1 MPVPSKRKI
10 TMSKIL
16 VVDDEAIITMQLE
29 ERLSAMGYTVA
40 GMASSGEDA
49 IEKARR
55 LTPDLVLMDIVMPG
69 KMNGIEATKII
80 TKELDIPVV
89 FVTAY
94 ADDAIIEKAKSARP
108 YGYIVKPFNELEIK
122 AAIEVALFRK
132 AAEKEEKTLLVS
144 AREDIRAGPGTGQ
157 PLPDD
162 LACLDLPEIKTVLLQ
177 DIFTDIVLFLYT
189 DQVAKEPIF
198 KFALEEGIKKG
209 GRNLFAY
216 FQSTLPKYY
225 PKEIQKKE
233 LYSHR
238 IKRKEVYS
246 LLTILEKCTGS
257 LSGSGKPEALQILLD
272 FSETDEFDDILAIR
286 NLLHAKK
293 ETGIPVSGI
302 LAMNIG
308 KIDHTLIKSLAEGI
322 PKIIV
327 STGKETTLSFAHHTF
342 PAGSVSVVPQST
354 IDDVVKRSL
363 EPVILS
369 LLDKPISGYDIVHEI
384 HNRYN
389 VLIPQA
395 RVYTHLHDLMDNGYL
410 EIKVSGKSK
419 LYCPT
424 ETGKKHIRQ
433 KLDNFKQVFRHIMGE
448 ESGIARDIHDKT

>member
-1 MPVPSKRKI
+1 
-10 TMSKIL
+10 MSKIL
-16 VVDDEAIITMQLE
+16 IVDDEAIITMQLE
-29 ERLSAMGYTVA
+29 ERLSVMGYTVA
-40 GMASSGEDA
+40 GMAASGEDA
-49 IEKARR
+49 VERARNIR
-55 LTPDLVLMDIVMPG
+55 PDLVLMDIVMPG
-69 KMNGIEATKII
+69 KMNGIEAATII

-132 AAEKEEKTLLVS
+132 ASEQEEKTLLKS
-144 AREDIRAGPGTGQ
+144 AQEKIRSGVERGRPVQ
-157 PLPDD
+157 DD

-198 KFALEEGIKKG
+198 RFALEEGIKKG

-216 FQSTLPKYY
+216 FQSVLPKYF
-225 PKEIQKKE
+225 PKEIQKKG
-233 LYSHR
+233 LYTHR
-238 IKRKEVYS
+238 IKRTEVYS
-246 LLTILEKCTGS
+246 LLPVLDKCTDS
-257 LSGSGKPEALQILLD
+257 LSGPATPGSLQILLD
-272 FSETDEFDDILAIR
+272 FSETDEFSDILAIKK
-286 NLLHAKK
+286 LLCAKK

-308 KIDHTLIKSLAEGI
+308 KIDHTLIQSLAGGI
-322 PKIIV
+322 SKIIV

-354 IDDVVKRSL
+354 IDDVVKKSL
-363 EPVILS
+363 EPVVLS

-384 HNRYN
+384 HNRYK

-395 RVYTHLHDLMDNGYL
+395 RVYTLLHDLMDNGYL
-410 EIKVSGKSK
+410 EIRASGKSK

-424 ETGKKHIRQ
+424 EKGKKHISQ
-433 KLDNFKQVFRHIMGE
+433 KLNDFKQVFRHIMSGE
-448 ESGIARDIHDKT
+448 SEVKTDTREKK